1 MAKPSREESDEPNVD
16 LRVLCTGV
24 IRGYVALA
32 TGTVDE
38 AGLTLPQW
46 GVLERCAR
54 DQANT
59 VTELTEIVPVDQA
72 SISRAADRLVR
83 LGLLRRQRL
92 SRDRRVV
99 HLKATDEGQA
109 LVRQLSPEIAR
120 IYAVLLEGIQE
131 DDLEAFVRVA
141 RRISANARGRPA
153 MERRKVTSVQRHSRA
168 RPRQE
173 LGPTVTA
180 KALVE
185 NPRLRRLQPIARPV

>member
-1 MAKPSREESDEPNVD
+1 MAELSRKESDEPNVD
-16 LRVLCTGV
+16 LRVLCTSV

-46 GVLERCAR
+46 GVLERCAKG
-54 DQANT
+54 QANT
-59 VTELTEIVPVDQA
+59 ITELTEIVPVDQA
-72 SISRAADRLVR
+72 SLSRAADKLFK
-83 LGLLRRQRL
+83 LGLLKRHRL
-92 SRDRRVV
+92 ARDRRVV
-99 HLKATDEGQA
+99 RLEATDEGQA
-109 LVRQLSPEIAR
+109 LVRQLSPKIAAV
-120 IYAVLLEGIQE
+120 YAVLLEGIQE
-131 DDLEAFVRVA
+131 DDLEVFVRVA

-153 MERRKVTSVQRHSRA
+153 MERRKVTSVLRHSRA

-185 NPRLRRLQPIARPV
+185 NPGLRRLEPIPRPA

>member
-1 MAKPSREESDEPNVD
+1 MAEPSRKAGGEPDVD

-24 IRGYVALA
+24 IRGYVSLA

-54 DQANT
+54 GQANT
-59 VTELTEIVPVDQA
+59 ITELTEIVPVDQA
-72 SISRAADRLVR
+72 SLSRAADKLFK
-83 LGLLRRQRL
+83 LGLLKRHRL
-92 SRDRRVV
+92 ARDRRVV
-99 HLKATDEGQA
+99 RLEATDKGHA
-109 LVRQLSPEIAR
+109 LVRQLSPEIAAV
-120 IYAVLLEGIQE
+120 YAVLLEGIQE
-131 DDLEAFVRVA
+131 DDLEVFVRVA

-153 MERRKVTSVQRHSRA
+153 MERRKVTSVLRHSRA

-185 NPRLRRLQPIARPV
+185 NPGLRRLEPIPRPA